1 MANLS
6 DGEVLSEDDENNKD
20 HNNKV
25 SLILL
30 ISYCFLH
37 FCFCLL

>member
-6 DGEVLSEDDENNKD
+6 DGEVPSEDDENNKD

-30 ISYCFLH
+30 ISY
-37 FCFCLL
+37 